1 VNLLERKIEMG
12 KNPVYQIKNFG
23 QSIWYDNIERS
34 ILTSGKL
41 EKMVEEDGVCGVT
54 SNPTIF
60 EKAITQSSEY
70 DPEIRELVQKNK
82 TPEEVYES
90 LTIKDVTLAADI
102 LYKTYK
108 ETERKDGYVS
118 IEVPP
123 KYAHDIDQ
131 TINEAQKFFMRIG
144 RENIMIKVPATKEG
158 AVAIERLISKGINVN
173 ATLIFSLS
181 HYENV
186 ARAYIKGLEGFSR
199 EGGDLK
205 RVASVASL
213 FVSRIDT
220 LVDKKI
226 SALIESE
233 KDHIRKRD
241 LQELLGKA
249 AVANSKK
256 VYQKFKEIFSQERF
270 KDLEKRGARV
280 QRPLWASTSTKNPA
294 YSDVKYV
301 AELIGPDTINT
312 IPQVTLD
319 AFRDHGKPGLSLEE
333 NLGGVEEVL
342 SRMDK
347 AGIDLDE
354 VCETLQKKGV
364 DAFEKSFQNLL
375 GTLKGKM
382 KKKQRSKAPR

>member
-1 VNLLERKIEMG
+1 MG

-41 EKMVEEDGVCGVT
+41 EKMVAEDGICGVT

-70 DPEIRELVQKNK
+70 DPEIKELAGENK

-102 LYKTYK
+102 LYKIYK

-123 KYAHDIDQ
+123 KYAYDIEQ
-131 TINEAQKFFMRIG
+131 TISEAQKLFMRIG

-158 AVAIERLISKGINVN
+158 TVAIERLISKGININ

-220 LVDKKI
+220 LADKEI
-226 SALIESE
+226 SSLIESE
-233 KDHIRKRD
+233 KDPERKRD

-249 AVANSKK
+249 AIANSKK
-256 VYQKFKEIFSQERF
+256 VYQKFKEIFSQEKF
-270 KDLEKRGARV
+270 KDLEKRGAMV

-301 AELIGPDTINT
+301 VELIGSHTVNT

-319 AFRDHGKPGLSLEE
+319 AFRDHGKPRLSLEE
-333 NLGGVEEVL
+333 NLGVVEEVL
-342 SRMDK
+342 SRMK
-347 AGIDLDE
+347 RAGVDLDE
-354 VCETLQKKGV
+354 VCETLQRKGV
-364 DAFEKSFQNLL
+364 DAFAKSFDNLL
-375 GTLKGKM
+375 DALKEKM
-382 KKKQRSKAPR
+382 KKE

>member
-1 VNLLERKIEMG
+1 MG

-60 EKAITQSSEY
+60 EKAITQSKEY
-70 DPEIRELVQKNK
+70 DSEIEELTRKNK
-82 TPEEVYES
+82 TAEEVYES

-102 LYKTYK
+102 LYKIYK

-123 KYAHDIDQ
+123 KYAYDIEQ
-131 TINEAQKFFMRIG
+131 TINEAQKLFMRIG

-158 AVAIERLISKGINVN
+158 AVAIERLISKGININ

-199 EGGDLK
+199 EEGDLK

-220 LVDKKI
+220 LVDKEI
-226 SALIESE
+226 SSLIESE
-233 KDHIRKRD
+233 KDSERKRD
-241 LQELLGKA
+241 LQGLLGKA

-256 VYQKFKEIFSQERF
+256 VYQKFKEIFSQQKF

-312 IPQVTLD
+312 VPQVTLD
-319 AFRDHGKPGLSLEE
+319 AFRDHGKPKLSLEE
-333 NLGGVEEVL
+333 NLGGVKEVL
-342 SRMDK
+342 SRMKK
-347 AGIDLDE
+347 AGVDLDE
-354 VCETLQKKGV
+354 VCETLQREGV
-364 DAFEKSFQNLL
+364 DAFAKNYGDTILNC
-375 GTLKGKM
+375 LKRG
-382 KKKQRSKAPR
+382 QSQFS

>member
-1 VNLLERKIEMG
+1 MG

-60 EKAITQSSEY
+60 EKAITQSKEY
-70 DPEIRELVQKNK
+70 DSEIEELARKNK
-82 TPEEVYES
+82 TAEEVYES
-90 LTIKDVTLAADI
+90 LTVRDVTLAADI
-102 LYKTYK
+102 LYKIYK

-123 KYAHDIDQ
+123 KYAYDIEK
-131 TINEAQKFFMRIG
+131 TISEAQKLFMRIG

-158 AVAIERLISKGINVN
+158 AVAIERLISKGININ
-173 ATLIFSLS
+173 ATLIFSLA

-220 LVDKKI
+220 LADEEI
-226 SALIESE
+226 SSLIESE
-233 KDHIRKRD
+233 KDSERKRD
-241 LQELLGKA
+241 LQGLLGKA
-249 AVANSKK
+249 AVANSQK
-256 VYQKFKEIFSQERF
+256 VYQKFKEIFSQQKF

-319 AFRDHGKPGLSLEE
+319 AFRDHGKPRLSLEE
-333 NLGGVEEVL
+333 NLSGAKEVL
-342 SRMDK
+342 SRMK
-347 AGIDLDE
+347 RAGIDLDE
-354 VCETLQKKGV
+354 VCETLQRKGV
-364 DAFEKSFQNLL
+364 KAFAKNYGDTILNC
-375 GTLKGKM
+375 LKRG
-382 KKKQRSKAPR
+382 QSQFS

>member
-1 VNLLERKIEMG
+1 MG

-41 EKMVEEDGVCGVT
+41 EKMVEEDGICGVT

-60 EKAITQSSEY
+60 EKAITQSKEY
-70 DPEIRELVQKNK
+70 DSEIEELTWKNK

-102 LYKTYK
+102 LYKIYK

-123 KYAHDIDQ
+123 KYAYDIEK
-131 TINEAQKFFMRIG
+131 TIDEAQKLFMRIG

-158 AVAIERLISKGINVN
+158 AVAIQRLISKGININ

-181 HYENV
+181 HYESV

-220 LVDKKI
+220 LADEEI
-226 SALIESE
+226 SSLIEAEEDSE
-233 KDHIRKRD
+233 RKRD
-241 LQELLGKA
+241 LQGLLGKA

-256 VYQKFKEIFSQERF
+256 VYQKFKEIFSQQKF
-270 KDLEKRGARV
+270 KALEKRGARV

-312 IPQVTLD
+312 VPQATLD
-319 AFRDHGKPGLSLEE
+319 AFRDHGKPKLSLEG
-333 NLGGVEEVL
+333 NWGGVKEVL
-342 SRMDK
+342 SRLKK
-347 AGIDLDE
+347 AGVDLDE
-354 VCETLQKKGV
+354 VCETLQREGV
-364 DAFEKSFQNLL
+364 KAFAKNYGDTILNLKR
-375 GTLKGKM
+375 G
-382 KKKQRSKAPR
+382 

>member
-1 VNLLERKIEMG
+1 MG
-12 KNPVYQIKNFG
+12 KNPVYQIKDFG

-60 EKAITQSSEY
+60 EKAITQSKEY
-70 DPEIRELVQKNK
+70 DSEIEELTQKNK
-82 TPEEVYES
+82 TPEEICES

-102 LYKTYK
+102 LYKIYM

-123 KYAHDIDQ
+123 KYAYDIDQ
-131 TINEAQKFFMRIG
+131 TIDEAQKLFMRIG

-173 ATLIFSLS
+173 ATLIFSFY

-233 KDHIRKRD
+233 KDPERKRD
-241 LQELLGKA
+241 LQRLLGKA

-256 VYQKFKEIFSQERF
+256 VYQKFKEIFSQEKF

-280 QRPLWASTSTKNPA
+280 QRPLWASTSTKNPT
-294 YSDVKYV
+294 YGDVKYV

-319 AFRDHGKPGLSLEE
+319 AFRDHGKPELSLED
-333 NLGGVEEVL
+333 NLDGVEEVL
-342 SRMDK
+342 SRMKK
-347 AGIDLDE
+347 AGLDLEE
-354 VCETLQKKGV
+354 VCETLQKNGV
-364 DAFEKSFQNLL
+364 DAFEKSFQNLIA
-375 GTLKGKM
+375 TLKEKM
-382 KKKQRSKAPR
+382 KKAKRGQSQF

>member
-1 VNLLERKIEMG
+1 MG

-60 EKAITQSSEY
+60 EKAITQSKEY
-70 DPEIRELVQKNK
+70 DSEIEELAGGNK
-82 TPEEVYES
+82 TAEEAYES

-102 LYKTYK
+102 LYKIYK

-123 KYAHDIDQ
+123 KYAYDVDQ
-131 TINEAQKFFMRIG
+131 TINEAQKLFMRIG

-220 LVDKKI
+220 LVDEEI
-226 SALIESE
+226 ASLIKSE
-233 KDHIRKRD
+233 KDPERKRY

-249 AVANSKK
+249 AIANSKK
-256 VYQKFKEIFSQERF
+256 VYQKFKEIFSQEKF
-270 KDLEKRGARV
+270 KDLEKKGARV
-280 QRPLWASTSTKNPA
+280 QRPLWASTSTKDPA
-294 YSDVKYV
+294 YNDVKYV

-312 IPQVTLD
+312 VPQVTLD
-319 AFRDHGKPGLSLEE
+319 AFREHGKPRLSLEE

-342 SRMDK
+342 SRMEK
-347 AGIDLDE
+347 AGIDLNE
-354 VCETLQKKGV
+354 VCETLQRKGV

-375 GTLKGKM
+375 GTLKEKM
-382 KKKQRSKAPR
+382 KKERYKT

>member
-1 VNLLERKIEMG
+1 MG
-12 KNPVYQIKNFG
+12 KNPVYQIENFG

-41 EKMVEEDGVCGVT
+41 EKMVEEDGISGVT

-60 EKAITQSSEY
+60 EKAITQSSDY
-70 DPEIRELVQKNK
+70 DPEIKEMAGENK
-82 TPEEVYES
+82 TAEEVYES

-102 LYKTYK
+102 LYEIYK

-123 KYAHDIDQ
+123 EYAYDIEE
-131 TINEAQKFFMRIG
+131 TINEAQKLFMRIG

-158 AVAIERLISKGINVN
+158 AEAIERLIAKGININ
-173 ATLIFSLS
+173 ATLVFSLS

-186 ARAYIKGLEGFSR
+186 ARAYIKGLEEFSR
-199 EGGDLK
+199 EGGDLR

-220 LVDKKI
+220 LADKEI
-226 SALIESE
+226 SSRIESE
-233 KDHIRKRD
+233 KDPERKRD
-241 LQELLGKA
+241 LQELVGKA
-249 AVANSKK
+249 AIANSQK
-256 VYQKFKEIFSQERF
+256 VYQKFKEIFFQEKF
-270 KDLEKRGARV
+270 KDLEKREARV
-280 QRPLWASTSTKNPA
+280 QRPLWASTSTKNPD

-301 AELIGPDTINT
+301 EELIGPHTVNT

-319 AFRDHGKPGLSLEE
+319 AFRDHGKPRLSLEE
-333 NLGGVEEVL
+333 NLGVVEEVL
-342 SRMDK
+342 SRMER
-347 AGIDLDE
+347 AGVDLDG
-354 VCETLQKKGV
+354 VCETLQRKGV

-375 GTLKGKM
+375 STLKEKM
-382 KKKQRSKAPR
+382 KME

>member
-1 VNLLERKIEMG
+1 MG
-12 KNPVYQIKNFG
+12 NNPVYQIRNFG

-41 EKMVEEDGVCGVT
+41 EKMVEEDGISGVT

-60 EKAITQSSEY
+60 EKAIIQSSDY
-70 DPEIRELVQKNK
+70 DAEIEELARKKK
-82 TPEEVYES
+82 TAEEVYNS

-102 LYKTYK
+102 LWRIYK

-123 KYAHDIDQ
+123 KYAYDIDQ
-131 TINEAQKFFMRIG
+131 TINEAQKLFMRIG

-173 ATLIFSLS
+173 ATLIFSSS

-186 ARAYIKGLEGFSR
+186 ARAYIEGLEEFSR

-220 LVDKKI
+220 LVDREI
-226 SALIESE
+226 SSLIELGKNLE
-233 KDHIRKRD
+233 KKRD
-241 LQELLGKA
+241 LEGLLGKA
-249 AVANSKK
+249 AIANSQK
-256 VYQKFKEIFSQERF
+256 VYQKFKQIFSQENF
-270 KDLEKRGARV
+270 KDLERRGARV
-280 QRPLWASTSTKNPA
+280 QRPLWASTSTKEPA

-301 AELIGPDTINT
+301 EELIGPDTVNT

-319 AFRDHGKPGLSLEE
+319 AFRDHGKPRLSLEE
-333 NLGGVEEVL
+333 NLDVVERVL
-342 SRMDK
+342 SRIERV
-347 AGIDLDE
+347 GINLDE
-354 VCETLQKKGV
+354 VCETLQREGV
-364 DAFEKSFQNLL
+364 DAFEKSFENLL
-375 GTLKGKM
+375 GTLRQKM
-382 KKKQRSKAPR
+382 KKE

>member
-1 VNLLERKIEMG
+1 MG
-12 KNPVYQIKNFG
+12 KNPVYQIRDFG

-41 EKMVEEDGVCGVT
+41 ERMIEQDGISGVT

-60 EKAITQSSEY
+60 EKAITESSEY
-70 DPEIRELVQKNK
+70 DVEIEQLARKKK
-82 TPEEVYES
+82 TAEEVYNS

-102 LYKTYK
+102 LYGIYK
-108 ETERKDGYVS
+108 ETKGKDGYVS

-123 KYAHDIDQ
+123 KYAYDIDQ
-131 TINEAQKFFMRIG
+131 TINEAQKLFMRIG

-158 AVAIERLISKGINVN
+158 IVAIERLVSKGININ

-186 ARAYIKGLEGFSR
+186 ALAYIRGLEGFFT
-199 EGGDLK
+199 EGGDLR

-226 SALIESE
+226 ISLIELE
-233 KDHIRKRD
+233 KDGERKRE
-241 LQELLGKA
+241 LQGLLGKA
-249 AVANSKK
+249 AIANSKK
-256 VYQKFKEIFSQERF
+256 VYQKFKQIFSQERF
-270 KDLEKRGARV
+270 KHLERKGARV
-280 QRPLWASTSTKNPA
+280 QRPLWASTSTKDPA

-301 AELIGPDTINT
+301 EELIGPDTVNT

-319 AFRDHGKPGLSLEE
+319 AFRDHGKPRLSLEG
-333 NLGGVEEVL
+333 NLDELERVL
-342 SRMDK
+342 SRIER
-347 AGIDLDE
+347 AGINLDE
-354 VCETLQKKGV
+354 VCETLQREGV
-364 DAFEKSFQNLL
+364 EAFEKSFENLISS
-375 GTLKGKM
+375 LKEKIEKI
-382 KKKQRSKAPR
+382 KK

>member
-1 VNLLERKIEMG
+1 MNLLERKIEMG
-12 KNPVYQIKNFG
+12 KNPVYKIKNFG

-60 EKAITQSSEY
+60 EKAITQSKEY
-70 DPEIRELVQKNK
+70 DSEIEELTRKNK

-108 ETERKDGYVS
+108 GTERKDGYVS

-123 KYAHDIDQ
+123 KYAYDIDQ
-131 TINEAQKFFMRIG
+131 TINEAQKLFMRIG

-158 AVAIERLISKGINVN
+158 AVAIERLIAKGINVN

-186 ARAYIKGLEGFSR
+186 ARAYVKGLEGFSR

-220 LVDKKI
+220 LVDKEI
-226 SALIESE
+226 ASLMEAE
-233 KDHIRKRD
+233 KDPERKRD
-241 LQELLGKA
+241 LQELMGKA

-256 VYQKFKEIFSQERF
+256 VYQKFKEIFSQQKF

-294 YSDVKYV
+294 YNDVKYV

-319 AFRDHGKPGLSLEE
+319 AFRDHGEPRLSLEE

-342 SRMDK
+342 SRMKK

-354 VCETLQKKGV
+354 VCETLQRKGV

-382 KKKQRSKAPR
+382 KKERYET

>member
-1 VNLLERKIEMG
+1 ME
-12 KNPVYQIKNFG
+12 KNPVYQIKDFG

-60 EKAITQSSEY
+60 EKAITQSKEY
-70 DPEIRELVQKNK
+70 DSEIEELTRKNK
-82 TPEEVYES
+82 TPEEVYEN

-102 LYKTYK
+102 LYKIYK

-123 KYAHDIDQ
+123 KYAYDIDQ
-131 TINEAQKFFMRIG
+131 TINEAQKLFMRIG

-226 SALIESE
+226 SSLVESE
-233 KDHIRKRD
+233 KDPERKRD
-241 LQELLGKA
+241 LQRLLGEA
-249 AVANSKK
+249 AVASSKK
-256 VYQKFKEIFSQERF
+256 VYQKFKEIFSQEKF
-270 KDLEKRGARV
+270 KDLKKRGARV
-280 QRPLWASTSTKNPA
+280 QRPLWASTSTKNLT
-294 YSDVKYV
+294 YDDVKYV

-319 AFRDHGKPGLSLEE
+319 AFRDHGKPGLSLEK

-342 SRMDK
+342 SRMKK
-347 AGIDLDE
+347 AGVDLDE
-354 VCETLQKKGV
+354 VCETLQKNGV
-364 DAFEKSFQNLL
+364 DAFEKSFENLV
-375 GTLKGKM
+375 GTLKEKM
-382 KKKQRSKAPR
+382 KKE

>member
-1 VNLLERKIEMG
+1 MNFGKREIEMG
-12 KNPVYQIKNFG
+12 NNPVYQIKNFG

-41 EKMVEEDGVCGVT
+41 EKMVEQDGICGVT

-70 DPEIRELVQKNK
+70 DSEIGELAQKNK
-82 TPEEVYES
+82 TAEEVYSS

-102 LYKTYK
+102 LYGIYK
-108 ETERKDGYVS
+108 ETKGKDGYVS

-123 KYAHDIDQ
+123 KYAYDIEK
-131 TINEAQKFFMRIG
+131 TLGETQKLFERIG
-144 RENIMIKVPATKEG
+144 RENILVKVPATEEG
-158 AVAIERLISKGINVN
+158 AVAIERLISKGININ

-186 ARAYIKGLEGFSR
+186 AMAYVKGLEEFSR
-199 EGGDLK
+199 KGGDLR
-205 RVASVASL
+205 RVVSVASL

-220 LVDKKI
+220 LVDRQI
-226 SALIESE
+226 TSLIEWE
-233 KDHIRKRD
+233 KGPEKKRN
-241 LQELLGKA
+241 LEELVGKA

-256 VYQKFKEIFSQERF
+256 VYQKFKQIFSQGKF
-270 KDLEKRGARV
+270 KDLAKRGAKV

-301 AELIGPDTINT
+301 EELIGPHTVNT

-319 AFRDHGKPGLSLEE
+319 AFRDHGKPRLSLEE
-333 NLGGVEEVL
+333 NFGMVEDVL
-342 SRMDK
+342 SRMERAK
-347 AGIDLDE
+347 VNLEE
-354 VCETLQKKGV
+354 VCETLQREGV
-364 DAFEKSFQNLL
+364 DAFEKSFENLL
-375 GTLKGKM
+375 TTLKEKM
-382 KKKQRSKAPR
+382 KREKE

>member
-1 VNLLERKIEMG
+1 ME

-41 EKMVEEDGVCGVT
+41 EKMVEEDGICGVT

-60 EKAITQSSEY
+60 EKAITWSKEY
-70 DPEIRELVQKNK
+70 DSEIEELVQKNK
-82 TPEEVYES
+82 TAEEVYES

-102 LYKTYK
+102 LHKTYK

-123 KYAHDIDQ
+123 KYAYDFDR
-131 TINEAQKFFMRIG
+131 TVDEAQKLFMRIG

-181 HYENV
+181 HYESV

-199 EGGDLK
+199 EGGDLE

-226 SALIESE
+226 SSLIETE
-233 KDHIRKRD
+233 KDPERKRD
-241 LQELLGKA
+241 LQGLLGKA

-256 VYQKFKEIFSQERF
+256 VYQKFKDIFSEQKF

-319 AFRDHGKPGLSLEE
+319 AFRDHGNPGLSLEGNPGE
-333 NLGGVEEVL
+333 VKGVL
-342 SRMDK
+342 SRLGK

-354 VCETLQKKGV
+354 VCETLQKNGV
-364 DAFEKSFQNLL
+364 DAFEKSFRNLL
-375 GTLKGKM
+375 ATLELWGHNT
-382 KKKQRSKAPR
+382 

>member
-12 KNPVYQIKNFG
+12 KNPVYKIKNFG

-60 EKAITQSSEY
+60 EKAITQSKEY
-70 DPEIRELVQKNK
+70 DSEIEELTRKNK

-108 ETERKDGYVS
+108 GTERKDGYVS

-123 KYAHDIDQ
+123 KYAYDIDQ
-131 TINEAQKFFMRIG
+131 TINEAQKLFMRIG

-158 AVAIERLISKGINVN
+158 AVAIERLIAKGINVN

-186 ARAYIKGLEGFSR
+186 ARAYVKGLEGFSR

-220 LVDKKI
+220 LVDKEI
-226 SALIESE
+226 ASLMEAE
-233 KDHIRKRD
+233 KDPERKRD
-241 LQELLGKA
+241 LQELMGKA

-256 VYQKFKEIFSQERF
+256 VYQKFKEIFSQQKF

-294 YSDVKYV
+294 YNDVKYV

-319 AFRDHGKPGLSLEE
+319 AFRDHGEPRLSLEE

-342 SRMDK
+342 SRMKK

-354 VCETLQKKGV
+354 VCETLQRKGV

-382 KKKQRSKAPR
+382 KKERYET

>member
-1 VNLLERKIEMG
+1 MG

-41 EKMVEEDGVCGVT
+41 EKMVEEDGISGVT

-60 EKAITQSSEY
+60 EKAITQSKEY
-70 DPEIRELVQKNK
+70 DSEIEELTQKNK
-82 TPEEVYES
+82 TAEEVYES

-102 LYKTYK
+102 LYKIYK

-123 KYAHDIDQ
+123 EYAYDIDQ
-131 TINEAQKFFMRIG
+131 TICEAQRLFMRIG

-173 ATLIFSLS
+173 ATLVFSLS

-199 EGGDLK
+199 EGGDLR

-220 LVDKKI
+220 LADKEI
-226 SALIESE
+226 SSLIESE
-233 KDHIRKRD
+233 KDPERKRD
-241 LQELLGKA
+241 LQELVGKA
-249 AVANSKK
+249 AIANSKK
-256 VYQKFKEIFSQERF
+256 VYQKFKEIFSQEKF

-294 YSDVKYV
+294 YNDVKYV
-301 AELIGPDTINT
+301 EELIGPYTINT

-319 AFRDHGKPGLSLEE
+319 AFTDHGKPRLSLEE
-333 NLGGVEEVL
+333 NLSEVEEIF
-342 SRMDK
+342 SRMK
-347 AGIDLDE
+347 RAGIDLDK
-354 VCETLQKKGV
+354 VCETLQRKGV
-364 DAFEKSFQNLL
+364 EAFEKSFQNLL
-375 GTLKGKM
+375 TTLKEKM
-382 KKKQRSKAPR
+382 ELWGHNT

>member
-1 VNLLERKIEMG
+1 MG

-60 EKAITQSSEY
+60 EKAITQSKEY
-70 DPEIRELVQKNK
+70 DSEIEELTWKNK

-102 LYKTYK
+102 LYKIYK

-123 KYAHDIDQ
+123 KYAYDIEK
-131 TINEAQKFFMRIG
+131 TIDEAQKLFMRIG

-158 AVAIERLISKGINVN
+158 AVAIQRLISKGININ

-181 HYENV
+181 HYESV

-220 LVDKKI
+220 LADEEI
-226 SALIESE
+226 SSLIESE
-233 KDHIRKRD
+233 EDSERKRD
-241 LQELLGKA
+241 LQGLLGKA

-256 VYQKFKEIFSQERF
+256 VYQKFKEIFSQQKF
-270 KDLEKRGARV
+270 KALEKRGARV

-312 IPQVTLD
+312 VPQVTLD
-319 AFRDHGKPGLSLEE
+319 AFRDHGKPKLSLEE
-333 NLGGVEEVL
+333 NWGGVKEVL
-342 SRMDK
+342 SRLKK

-354 VCETLQKKGV
+354 VCETLQREGV
-364 DAFEKSFQNLL
+364 DAFAKSFDNLVSAIEE
-375 GTLKGKM
+375 KM
-382 KKKQRSKAPR
+382 EKE

>member
-1 VNLLERKIEMG
+1 MG

-60 EKAITQSSEY
+60 EKAITQSKEY
-70 DPEIRELVQKNK
+70 DSEIEELARKNK
-82 TPEEVYES
+82 TAEEVYES
-90 LTIKDVTLAADI
+90 LTVRDVTLAADI
-102 LYKTYK
+102 LYKIYK

-123 KYAHDIDQ
+123 KYAYDIEK
-131 TINEAQKFFMRIG
+131 TISEAQKLFMRIG

-158 AVAIERLISKGINVN
+158 VVAIERLIPKGININ

-220 LVDKKI
+220 LVDKEI
-226 SALIESE
+226 SSLIESE
-233 KDHIRKRD
+233 KDPERKSD

-256 VYQKFKEIFSQERF
+256 VYEKFKEIFSQEKF
-270 KDLEKRGARV
+270 KDMEKRGARV

-301 AELIGPDTINT
+301 AELIGAHTVNT

-319 AFRDHGKPGLSLEE
+319 AFRDHGKPRLSLED
-333 NLGGVEEVL
+333 NLSGVEEVL
-342 SRMDK
+342 SRMKK

-354 VCETLQKKGV
+354 VCETLQRKGV

-375 GTLKGKM
+375 ATLELWGHNT
-382 KKKQRSKAPR
+382 

>member
-1 VNLLERKIEMG
+1 MG

-60 EKAITQSSEY
+60 EKAITQSKEY
-70 DPEIRELVQKNK
+70 DSEIEELTRKNK

-102 LYKTYK
+102 LYKIYK

-123 KYAHDIDQ
+123 EYAYDIEK
-131 TINEAQKFFMRIG
+131 TINEAQKLFMRIG

-158 AVAIERLISKGINVN
+158 AVAIERLISKGININ
-173 ATLIFSLS
+173 ATLIFSLA
-181 HYENV
+181 HYESV

-220 LVDKKI
+220 LADEEI
-226 SALIESE
+226 SSLIESE
-233 KDHIRKRD
+233 KDSERKRD
-241 LQELLGKA
+241 LQGLLGKA

-256 VYQKFKEIFSQERF
+256 VYQKFKEIFSQEKF

-312 IPQVTLD
+312 VPQVTLD
-319 AFRDHGKPGLSLEE
+319 AFRDHGKPKLSLEE
-333 NLGGVEEVL
+333 NWGGVKEVL
-342 SRMDK
+342 SRMKK
-347 AGIDLDE
+347 AGVDLDE
-354 VCETLQKKGV
+354 VCETLQREGV

-375 GTLKGKM
+375 ATLKEKM
-382 KKKQRSKAPR
+382 ELRGHNT